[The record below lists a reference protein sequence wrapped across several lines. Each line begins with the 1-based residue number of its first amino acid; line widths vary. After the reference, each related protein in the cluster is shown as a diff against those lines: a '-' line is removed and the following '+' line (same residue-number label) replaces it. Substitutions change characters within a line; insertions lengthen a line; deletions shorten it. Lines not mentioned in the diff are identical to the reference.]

1 MTVGGRRGAARRILR
16 QALAWGRGSLR
27 TQTETQVVT
36 AVVGTA
42 TAFDSGRATAHHR
55 AKTWAGRLPGI
66 VLAAMIVH
74 VIAALALMPVSGQPY
89 DLAALTGASEA
100 WLRWGFPL
108 LYNWKFGLDL
118 TVIGLGAQALR
129 FALEQVGMSGAAALA
144 TAWKLPLVT
153 ADLLTG
159 ITLLDLGRRL
169 EVRRPALI
177 PTLWFLSPVSLW
189 VSAGHGQVEPLM
201 VLSFVLALDLM
212 LRGRSG
218 LAGVVVG
225 LGVGVEYLPGA
236 IVLIAGLWLYT
247 SVIQRREAGRFMAG
261 FALALLACF
270 GPTLLSGVGRA
281 SLLSGLS
288 FTAGVTAH
296 GARVVGGQAAGSSS
310 VWSVFGLSPGGIWV
324 PLALLGVAG
333 LLVAV
338 ARHSLRQP
346 TLLERQRLGIGA
358 AGGLL
363 LCVVLLD
370 PGALP
375 QFADLA
381 LAGLCLIGLVA
392 GLNPLVIVLGPLLQ
406 LAGGFF
412 YVYGGSFQSY
422 WYDMW
427 YRSGN
432 PGWSFP
438 QSPLL
443 SNVSDRLGALIM
455 VAGLVW
461 VLTRAATPEVSLSK
475 LARLRLPH
483 AGTVL
488 VGAAIATAIAGSGF
502 LAVWSLQPG
511 FWRGVGQGGPAALVD
526 FASIT
531 ASRSGQVTSTRQGA
545 RVNFSSVLVKS
556 AAESRVTPTTTL
568 SLQSKPLLLSTE
580 AGGPIDAAGAL
591 ETATIPLWSGRA
603 ASVRSVWVSVLLGR
617 KDWRTAAL
625 AAKAPPQLTAG
636 ADTISAR
643 AVDWLVPGWALLS
656 YAVPASQISATG
668 TLQLSLADRTPA
680 RSPLVWNG
688 TRAGR
693 WLVVD
698 LRSGEAVVEMDGV
711 THRIL
716 VSAPPPVVGLYSQD
730 VATVPGLPLV
740 ASTTVT
746 DVSLGGVAGKIVSAS
761 LVWPTAAPLDG
772 VIPGFWL
779 FELGL
784 LDLALLLMGALLVT
798 RLYQQPYRRISI
810 PHPLRI
816 PAPPMRPER
825 LPGGRIVAMTSRYPV
840 TYIGG
845 VERVAG
851 ALAERLGDDAQPW
864 VAVPVAAYSGRKGLA
879 RMPLLGDLVA
889 AVRLARRTAWGFDA
903 VLVHGAEYA
912 WAPLLVGRATRRPT
926 IVVWH
931 GVRAREAIRPPGL
944 RLERAAQTVFS
955 WVSDRLQGAALG
967 ADATISVSP
976 QVASDLREHFGFRG
990 QVHVIPNG
998 VEQRG
1003 RAADSGAKRGR
1014 SSGAGRRGH
1023 RRSVSGLR
1031 AIWVGTSPYR
1041 KGLDTAL
1048 AAVALARQGGQAVT
1062 LTVVGVAPGE
1072 VAALSPE
1079 PHGGIVSKGQLPP
1092 AEVDRLLLEHDV
1104 LLSPTRYEA
1113 CGMAVFEALAAGL
1126 PVIGSAVLTW
1136 QVGNAGII
1144 VSSEEPLLYGQ
1155 ALARLGNA
1163 RVRHRFS
1170 RLAMARARQFPWDA
1184 AAAAYSRV
1192 LDEAALRRQRFAAAK
1207 AGEDVALGQVRSDS
1221 R

>member
-1 MTVGGRRGAARRILR
+1 METEAHRAT
-16 QALAWGRGSLR
+16 AL
-27 TQTETQVVT
+27 
-36 AVVGTA
+36 VGT
-42 TAFDSGRATAHHR
+42 TTGVGSGRTNAHHR
-55 AKTWAGRLPGI
+55 AKTWVARLPAV

-108 LYNWKFGLDL
+108 LYNWKFGFDL
-118 TVIGLGAQALR
+118 TVMGLGAQALR
-129 FALEQVGMSGAAALA
+129 FAFEQVGMSGAAALA

-153 ADLLTG
+153 ADLLIG

-177 PTLWFLSPVSLW
+177 PTLWLLSPVPLW

-212 LRGRSG
+212 LRGRLG

-225 LGVGVEYLPGA
+225 LGVGIEYLPGA
-236 IVLIAGLWLYT
+236 IVLVAGLWLYT
-247 SVIQRREAGRFMAG
+247 SVIQRREAVRFMGG
-261 FALALLACF
+261 FFLALLACF
-270 GPTLLSGVGRA
+270 GPALLTGVGRA

-288 FTAGVTAH
+288 FTAGVTAQA
-296 GARVVGGQAAGSSS
+296 GRMVAGQVAGSSS

-324 PLALLGVAG
+324 PLALLGAVG
-333 LLVAV
+333 LLVVV
-338 ARHSLRQP
+338 ARRSLRQP
-346 TLLERQRLGIGA
+346 TLLERQRLGMVA

-381 LAGLCLIGLVA
+381 LGGLCLIGLVV

-443 SNVSDRLGALIM
+443 SNISDRLGALIM
-455 VAGLVW
+455 VAGLLW
-461 VLTRAATPEVSLSK
+461 VLTRAATPQVSLPQM
-475 LARLRLPH
+475 ARLRLPPG
-483 AGTVL
+483 GTVL
-488 VGAAIATAIAGSGF
+488 IGAAVAIAIAGSGF

-511 FWRGVGQGGPAALVD
+511 FWSGVGQGGPAALVD

-531 ASRSGQVTSTRQGA
+531 ASRSGQVTSTQQGA
-545 RVNFSSVLVKS
+545 DVSYSSVLVKS
-556 AAESRVTPTTTL
+556 AAESKAPPTTTL
-568 SLQSKPLLLSTE
+568 SLQSKPLLLSTK
-580 AGGPIDAAGAL
+580 AGEPIKAAGAL
-591 ETATIPLWSGRA
+591 ETATIPKWSSRA

-617 KDWRTAAL
+617 KDWLTASL
-625 AAKAPPQLTAG
+625 AATAPPTLTAG
-636 ADTISAR
+636 TDTISATS
-643 AVDWLVPGWALLS
+643 VDWLVPGWALLS
-656 YAVPASQISATG
+656 YPVPAAQISAAG
-668 TLQLSLADRTPA
+668 TLQLSLRE
-680 RSPLVWNG
+680 RSPVPSPLIWNG

-698 LRSGEAVVEMDGV
+698 VRSGEAVVAMDGV
-711 THRIL
+711 AHRTL
-716 VSAPPPVVGLYSQD
+716 VSAPPPLPGLYSRD
-730 VATVPGLPLV
+730 VATVPGLPRV

-746 DVSLGGVAGKIVSAS
+746 DVSLGGVAGKIVGAA
-761 LVWPTAAPLDG
+761 LVWPSTAPLDG

-784 LDLALLLMGALLVT
+784 LDLALLLAGAWLVA
-798 RLYQQPYRRISI
+798 RLYQWPYRRTSARRL
-810 PHPLRI
+810 LRVPTL
-816 PAPPMRPER
+816 PAPPEA
-825 LPGGRIVAMTSRYPV
+825 LPRRQQIVGMTSRYPV
-840 TYIGG
+840 SYMGG

-851 ALAERLGDDAQPW
+851 ALADRLGDDAQPW
-864 VAVPVAAYSGRKGLA
+864 VAVPVAAYSARKGLA
-879 RMPLLGDLVA
+879 RVPLLGDFVA
-889 AVRLARRTAWGFDA
+889 AIRLARRTARGFDA

-912 WAPLLVGRATRRPT
+912 WAPLLVGKATRRPT

-931 GVRAREAIRPPGL
+931 GVRAREAIRPPRL
-944 RLERAAQTVFS
+944 VLERVAQRVFS
-955 WVSDRLQGAALG
+955 WVSDRLQVAALG
-967 ADATISVSP
+967 ADATVTVSP
-976 QVASDLREHFGFRG
+976 QVADDLRERFGFRG
-990 QVHVIPNG
+990 TVHVIPNG

-1003 RAADSGAKRGR
+1003 GADQPGSELGR
-1014 SSGAGRRGH
+1014 SSERFRRGRRPPAC
-1023 RRSVSGLR
+1023 GLR

-1048 AAVALARQGGQAVT
+1048 EAIELARRGGQEVT
-1062 LTVVGVAPGE
+1062 LTVVGVAPDE
-1072 VAALSPE
+1072 VVSLSRKLP
-1079 PHGGIVSKGQLPP
+1079 GGIVWKGRLAPE
-1092 AEVDRLLLEHDV
+1092 EVDRLLLEHDV

-1113 CGMAVFEALAAGL
+1113 CGMAVLEALAAGL
-1126 PVIGSAVLTW
+1126 PVIGSAVLKW
-1136 QVGNAGII
+1136 QVGNAGTI
-1144 VSSEEPLLYGQ
+1144 VSSEDARPYSK
-1155 ALARLGNA
+1155 ALTRLGSA
-1163 RVRHRFS
+1163 RVRHRLS
-1170 RLAMARARQFPWDA
+1170 RLAVERARQFSWNA
-1184 AAAAYSRV
+1184 AAAEYVRV
-1192 LDEAALRRQRFAAAK
+1192 LDETALRRQRSAATK
-1207 AGEDVALGQVRSDS
+1207 ATGDVALGHVSHDS